1 MNENINLNQ
10 TKDKTLNIEEVL
22 IKELINNIENPYKLL
37 TVSDV
42 SKDLNIGIN
51 TAYTLFKNKQFPSIK
66 VGKNRKITLL
76 AYTLWKLHKN

>member
-1 MNENINLNQ
+1 MNKNINLNQ

-37 TVSDV
+37 TVNDV

>member
-10 TKDKTLNIEEVL
+10 TEDKTLNIEEVL

-37 TVSDV
+37 TVNDV

>member
-37 TVSDV
+37 TVNDV